1 VQYLPVYL
9 CLTRQFDICLVW
21 IKIIEFQTQAAA
33 AAAVKVDVAASISH
47 DLTFDVTSK
56 ITADQ

>member
-1 VQYLPVYL
+1 
-9 CLTRQFDICLVW
+9 VW
-21 IKIIEFQTQAAA
+21 IKLIEFQTQAAAA